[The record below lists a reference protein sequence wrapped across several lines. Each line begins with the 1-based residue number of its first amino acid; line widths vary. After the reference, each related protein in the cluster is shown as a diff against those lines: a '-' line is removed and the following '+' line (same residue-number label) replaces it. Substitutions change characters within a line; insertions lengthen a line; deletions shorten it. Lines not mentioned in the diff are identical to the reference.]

1 MGATMLDEL
10 FNTKEGV
17 LLAGGCV
24 MALAMVVLFVAMLF
38 VRPLTKI
45 EIAELYRK
53 TLRRP
58 RA

>member
-1 MGATMLDEL
+1 MLDEL